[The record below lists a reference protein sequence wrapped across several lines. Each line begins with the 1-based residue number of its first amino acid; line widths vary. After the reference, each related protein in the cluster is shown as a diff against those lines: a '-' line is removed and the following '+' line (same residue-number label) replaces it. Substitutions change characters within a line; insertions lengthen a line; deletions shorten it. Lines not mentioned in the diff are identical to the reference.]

1 MFCDQLN
8 AKCSIFNYLSTV
20 IQEFCSYAENDL
32 ANTYLLK
39 VNIFL
44 LIINKIFLIKQ
55 YVSSLH

>member
-1 MFCDQLN
+1 MFCVQLN

-20 IQEFCSYAENDL
+20 IQGFCSYAENDL

-44 LIINKIFLIKQ
+44 LIINKIFLIK
-55 YVSSLH
+55 